1 MPTSQTIIDLDG
13 LREMHY
19 ESKDAEAIRALRK
32 IWLEAVM
39 VESFEDVA
47 SLFQSAIIPD

>member
-1 MPTSQTIIDLDG
+1 MVTSQTIIDLDE
-13 LREMHY
+13 LRQMHY

-39 VESFEDVA
+39 VESFEDLA
-47 SLFQSAIIPD
+47 SLLQSAIVPD